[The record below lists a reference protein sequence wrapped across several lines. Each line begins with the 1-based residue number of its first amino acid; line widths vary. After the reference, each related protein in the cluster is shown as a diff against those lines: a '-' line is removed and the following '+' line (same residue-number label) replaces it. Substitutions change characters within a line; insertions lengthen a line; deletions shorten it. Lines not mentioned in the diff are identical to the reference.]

1 MRRRKEDETEGEGT
15 EVEQTEM
22 EQAEVEETEVQQE
35 EVQGSS
41 LAKVDVVTSE
51 KKVTMSAPVKEYEDF
66 KNSFKS
72 MMVAFA
78 SFMEAT
84 GLEIGKDETT
94 TTINMM
100 RLELD
105 QVRKD
110 LQSEQAKI
118 RDGLVPRSEF
128 DEFKTNSAAEEAKR
142 REESVPRS
150 DFEELKAATEERAAK
165 ASEDYVTRGEFERFR
180 AAVREVI

>member
-15 EVEQTEM
+15 EVEQPEM
-22 EQAEVEETEVQQE
+22 EQAEETEVQQE
-35 EVQGSS
+35 EVQESS

-51 KKVTMSAPVKEYEDF
+51 KKATVSAPVKEYQDF
-66 KNSFKS
+66 KDSFKS
-72 MMVAFA
+72 MMVSFA
-78 SFMEAT
+78 NLMEAT
-84 GLEIGKDETT
+84 GLEIGKDETIT
-94 TTINMM
+94 MINML

-105 QVRKD
+105 QMRKD

>member
-1 MRRRKEDETEGEGT
+1 MRRRKEDETGGEGT
-15 EVEQTEM
+15 EVEQSEM
-22 EQAEVEETEVQQE
+22 EQAEVEETEVQE
-35 EVQGSS
+35 SG

-51 KKVTMSAPVKEYEDF
+51 KKVTVSAPVIEYQDF
-66 KNSFKS
+66 KNNFKS
-72 MMVAFA
+72 MMVSFA
-78 SFMEAT
+78 NLMEAT
-84 GLEIGKDETT
+84 GLEIGKDETI
-94 TTINMM
+94 TTINIL

-105 QVRKD
+105 QMRKD

-128 DEFKTNSAAEEAKR
+128 DEFKTNSVAEEAKR

>member
-15 EVEQTEM
+15 EVE
-22 EQAEVEETEVQQE
+22 ETDVQQE
-35 EVQGSS
+35 EVQESS

-51 KKVTMSAPVKEYEDF
+51 KKVTISAPVIEYQDF
-66 KNSFKS
+66 KNNFKS
-72 MMVAFA
+72 MMVSFA
-78 SFMEAT
+78 NLMEAT
-84 GLEIGKDETT
+84 GLEIGKDETI

-105 QVRKD
+105 QMRKD

-150 DFEELKAATEERAAK
+150 DFEELKTATEERAAK

>member
-1 MRRRKEDETEGEGT
+1 MRKRKEEETQSEASEIERT
-15 EVEQTEM
+15 
-22 EQAEVEETEVQQE
+22 EVEETEIQQE
-35 EVQGSS
+35 DVQESS

-51 KKVTMSAPVKEYEDF
+51 KKVTMSAPVKEFEDF

-72 MMVAFA
+72 MMAAFA
-78 SFMEAT
+78 NFIETA
-84 GLEIGKDETT
+84 GLEIGKDETS
-94 TTINMM
+94 TTINML
-100 RLELD
+100 RLQLD
-105 QVRKD
+105 QMRKD

-128 DEFKTNSAAEEAKR
+128 DGFKADSAAEEAKR

-150 DFEELKAATEERAAK
+150 EFEELKAASEERAAK